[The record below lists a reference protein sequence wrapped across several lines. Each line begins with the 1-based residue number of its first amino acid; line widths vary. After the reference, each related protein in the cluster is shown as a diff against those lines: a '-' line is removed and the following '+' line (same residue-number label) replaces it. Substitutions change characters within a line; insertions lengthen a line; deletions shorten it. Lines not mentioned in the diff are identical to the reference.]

1 MSPATKSITF
11 SVKGLAITAL
21 IALLHREK
29 PGCEGK
35 GDVKESGNQY
45 SFLKAYG
52 SPSMDAVCVLPGE
65 MVRIL

>member
-1 MSPATKSITF
+1 MSPATKRITF
-11 SVKGLAITAL
+11 SAKGLAITAL
-21 IALLHREK
+21 IALLHQEK
-29 PGCEGK
+29 PGCKGK

-45 SFLKAYG
+45 SFLSACG